1 MSLRIPRTLGALMV
15 AILMLAL
22 TTSPAMASDIG
33 GETPEE
39 ASTPVVFDTFVMK
52 PLGVVTFLGGV
63 CAFTA
68 SLPIVAVTRPQDI
81 GIPFEALVGRPA
93 RFVWGER
100 IGGDG

>member
-1 MSLRIPRTLGALMV
+1 MSLRMPRTLAAFSV
-15 AILMLAL
+15 AILMLGL
-22 TTSPAMASDIG
+22 ITSPATASDIG

-52 PLGVVTFLGGV
+52 PLGFVTFVGGV
-63 CAFTA
+63 CAFAA

-81 GIPFEALVGRPA
+81 GVPFEALVGRPA

-100 IGGDG
+100 IGGEG